1 MAYTKKEI
9 QRLLA
14 SAVEEE
20 TPDVLPQILSARNQE
35 RGKVLSMTQAVQNVQ
50 NQQKKKHTIRNWAI
64 GVAAALVLAAGLFG
78 GYQYQSQFA
87 VDTSVSIDVNPSI
100 QLEVNR
106 QEKVLSANPLN
117 EDAQA
122 LLEGMELE
130 GTNLKTAV
138 NAVIGAMVQNGY
150 LTDDT
155 DSILLT
161 VDNAD
166 ADRGEAIQQEL
177 TQGINESLQQMSLSG
192 SVFSQSLSSSS
203 ELEALASQYGISQGK
218 AYWVQLLTQAD
229 STLSADVLAQL
240 SINDLALLAEARNLR
255 DDANYTGTADESAYI
270 GVERAKEIAVEKA
283 GGGEVTSM
291 EMDLEDGR
299 MVYEGELWL
308 DTTEYDFD
316 IDAVSGEI
324 LKWEADT
331 HSYGNGDSWY
341 HNWDHDWDH
350 ENGHHGSYTLPEG
363 ALTSDEARALVEEK
377 IPGAEITSFS
387 LDWDD
392 GRYQYEGKAY
402 LDNVKYEF
410 EIDAETGEFIKWE
423 SKSQGSGN
431 GNGNGNSGT
440 SGGSSQRMTLEEAKA
455 VVLEKIPNATI
466 LEIELDKEDGRCY
479 YEGEAVDG
487 SVEYEFCMDAVTGEI
502 LEWEEDR

>member
-9 QRLLA
+9 RRLLA

-35 RGKVLSMTQAVQNVQ
+35 RGKVLSMTQAVQ

-117 EDAQA
+117 EDAQT

-166 ADRGEAIQQEL
+166 AAKGEAEQHI
-177 TQGINESLQQMSLSG
+177 GRKKLSH
-192 SVFSQSLSSSS
+192 
-203 ELEALASQYGISQGK
+203 
-218 AYWVQLLTQAD
+218 
-229 STLSADVLAQL
+229 
-240 SINDLALLAEARNLR
+240 R
-255 DDANYTGTADESAYI
+255 
-270 GVERAKEIAVEKA
+270 IAV
-283 GGGEVTSM
+283 
-291 EMDLEDGR
+291 
-299 MVYEGELWL
+299 
-308 DTTEYDFD
+308 
-316 IDAVSGEI
+316 I
-324 LKWEADT
+324 
-331 HSYGNGDSWY
+331 
-341 HNWDHDWDH
+341 
-350 ENGHHGSYTLPEG
+350 
-363 ALTSDEARALVEEK
+363 
-377 IPGAEITSFS
+377 
-387 LDWDD
+387 
-392 GRYQYEGKAY
+392 YQRVRFRLHAQQ
-402 LDNVKYEF
+402 N
-410 EIDAETGEFIKWE
+410 
-423 SKSQGSGN
+423 
-431 GNGNGNSGT
+431 
-440 SGGSSQRMTLEEAKA
+440 
-455 VVLEKIPNATI
+455 
-466 LEIELDKEDGRCY
+466 
-479 YEGEAVDG
+479 
-487 SVEYEFCMDAVTGEI
+487 
-502 LEWEEDR
+502 